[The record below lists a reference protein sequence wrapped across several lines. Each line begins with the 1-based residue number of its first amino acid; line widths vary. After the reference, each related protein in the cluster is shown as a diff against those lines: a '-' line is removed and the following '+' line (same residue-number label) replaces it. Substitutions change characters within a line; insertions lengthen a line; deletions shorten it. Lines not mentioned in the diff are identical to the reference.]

1 MICVKFGGRLPSFS
15 DVYLFSKET
24 VSNLKPILELDLK
37 SVAMGVW
44 GWWAFD
50 LYTLMASYLGS
61 DEVGA

>member
-1 MICVKFGGRLPSFS
+1 MLFVKFGGTIPTFS
-15 DVYLFSKET
+15 DVYLFSRET
-24 VSNLKPILELDLK
+24 VSNLMPILKLDLK

-50 LYTLMASYLGS
+50 LYTLMASYLGT

>member
-1 MICVKFGGRLPSFS
+1 MKFGGRIPTFP

-24 VSNLKPILELDLK
+24 VSNLTPILSLALK

-50 LYTLMASYLGS
+50 LYTLMSSYLGPN
-61 DEVGA
+61 EVGA